1 MTTGIYKILN
11 KVNGKFYI
19 GSAVDI
25 ENRWRRH
32 KHDLNKNNHHN
43 IYLQKAWN
51 KYWNVS
57 FEFTIIEACD
67 KENLLIREQFWLD
80 WAKPEYNLSP
90 TAGNSLGVKHSEQSR
105 KRMSEAK
112 KKMTEETK
120 DMMRQAR
127 KGKKLSEEHKAK
139 ISKGN
144 KGRVH
149 SEETKAK
156 IGKANSGRIASEETR
171 KKISAGNKNLGT
183 KRGRYKT
190 KSSQELFKNLT
201 APPIGY

>member
-43 IYLQKAWN
+43 IYLQKGWN

-127 KGKKLSEEHKAK
+127 KGKKLSE
-139 ISKGN
+139 
-144 KGRVH
+144 
-149 SEETKAK
+149 
-156 IGKANSGRIASEETR
+156 
-171 KKISAGNKNLGT
+171 
-183 KRGRYKT
+183 
-190 KSSQELFKNLT
+190 
-201 APPIGY
+201 